1 MDRLFTPDGIVG
13 TAITEITCEMVMNT
27 GRALVLALSRKLQH
41 RVTVFVGMDTRLSSG
56 ILESALVAGI
66 CSAGA
71 DVVRLGVIPSAAV
84 AHLTR
89 SSKAYAGVIVTAA
102 HRSYEINGLKI
113 FSGAE
118 HAMVSPDCHIIVLH

>member
-56 ILESALVAGI
+56 ILERDSV
-66 CSAGA
+66 
-71 DVVRLGVIPSAAV
+71 
-84 AHLTR
+84 
-89 SSKAYAGVIVTAA
+89 
-102 HRSYEINGLKI
+102 
-113 FSGAE
+113 
-118 HAMVSPDCHIIVLH
+118 